1 MLLGLLIMKKNKDG
15 SIRKQK
21 DHCVL
26 PTCSKCSIRLH
37 NGNAY
42 KRTNGQFTTYCRIC
56 NTDVAIIKAWR
67 NKGFGA
73 IQDRIIHYE
82 HMIEL
87 LLEATDQLK
96 ERRSIK

>member
-1 MLLGLLIMKKNKDG
+1 MKKKRGRKPGQLNKWC
-15 SIRKQK
+15 K
-21 DHCVL
+21 L
-26 PTCSKCSIRLH
+26 PTCSRCSIRLH

-42 KRTNGQFTTYCRIC
+42 KKANGQFTTYCRTC